1 MPKDLEFQIKADGNF
16 LKIAPIGLIYYDSN
30 SDWNKNWIRAAI
42 KVQGGVF
49 SGRYDADLTTFDFD
63 NLKCD
68 LEKLDGNLSGEMEF
82 DDLEGFLS
90 LKIVGD
96 GTGNFV
102 AEVTCNDT
110 PDINSS
116 ELKFQI
122 YFDQTYIKDMVH
134 SLDEITKRYPI
145 VGDYKKS

>member
-1 MPKDLEFQIKADGNF
+1 M
-16 LKIAPIGLIYYDSN
+16 
-30 SDWNKNWIRAAI
+30 DWDKNWIRTVI
-42 KVQGGVF
+42 TVQGGVF
-49 SGRYDADLTTFDFD
+49 SGRYNADLTTLDFD

-68 LEKLDGNLSGEMEF
+68 LEKLYENLGGEMEF
-82 DDLEGFLS
+82 DDLEVFLS

-102 AEVTCNDT
+102 AEITCNDT

-122 YFDQTYIKDMVH
+122 SFDQTYIKDMLR
-134 SLDEITKRYPI
+134 SLDQITKRYPI
-145 VGDYKKS
+145 IGDFKKS

>member
-1 MPKDLEFQIKADGNF
+1 MLEDLEFQIKGDEDF
-16 LKIAPIGLIYYDSN
+16 LKLNPAGLIYYNSN
-30 SDWNKNWIRAAI
+30 LDWDKNWIRTVI
-42 KVQGGVF
+42 TVQGGVF
-49 SGRYDADLTTFDFD
+49 SGRYNADLTTFDFD
-63 NLKCD
+63 NLKFD
-68 LEKLDGNLSGEMEF
+68 LEKLYENLGDEMEF

-110 PDINSS
+110 PDIHSS

-122 YFDQTYIKDMVH
+122 SFDQTYIKDMLR

-145 VGDYKKS
+145 IGDFKRS

>member
-1 MPKDLEFQIKADGNF
+1 MIT
-16 LKIAPIGLIYYDSN
+16 
-30 SDWNKNWIRAAI
+30 
-42 KVQGGVF
+42 VQGGVF
-49 SGRYDADLTTFDFD
+49 SGRYNADLTTFDFD

-68 LEKLDGNLSGEMEF
+68 LEKLYVDLGGEMEF
-82 DDLEGFLS
+82 DDLESFLG

-110 PDINSS
+110 PDIYSS

-122 YFDQTYIKDMVH
+122 SFDQTYIKDMVC

-145 VGDYKKS
+145 IGDFKRS